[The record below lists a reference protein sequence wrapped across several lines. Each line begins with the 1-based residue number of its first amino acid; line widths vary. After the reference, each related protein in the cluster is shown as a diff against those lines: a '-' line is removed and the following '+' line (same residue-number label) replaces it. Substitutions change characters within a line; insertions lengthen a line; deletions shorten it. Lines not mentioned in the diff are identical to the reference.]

1 MSFWLYDPKS
11 FKDSALFPTGGIG
24 NFLNTLTLVLVAML
38 AIVKSKF
45 PELADNRKLMI
56 YGGVSLAVIVAAG
69 MLLCRNEESTSD
81 SNVNEVVNF
90 DLSFD

>member
-24 NFLNTLTLVLVAML
+24 NFLNTLTLALIAML
-38 AIVKSKF
+38 SIVKTKF

-56 YGGVSLAVIVAAG
+56 YGSVALAVIVAAG
-69 MLLCRNEESTSD
+69 MILCRNETSS
-81 SNVNEVVNF
+81 SNDVSEVVNF

>member
-24 NFLNTLTLVLVAML
+24 NFLNTLTLVLIAML
-38 AIVKSKF
+38 TIVKSKF

-69 MLLCRNEESTSD
+69 MILCRNETSP
-81 SNVNEVVNF
+81 EVAETVNF